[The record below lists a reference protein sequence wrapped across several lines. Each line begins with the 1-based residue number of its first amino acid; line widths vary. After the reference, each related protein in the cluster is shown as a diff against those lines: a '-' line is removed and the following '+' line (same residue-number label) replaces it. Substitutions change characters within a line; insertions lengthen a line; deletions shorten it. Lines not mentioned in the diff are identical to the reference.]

1 MVHAG
6 QRVIFLLVEIIQYMM
21 YVYNVCMLNC
31 SCFCLT
37 LTGVIC
43 NKVLFNIDTQ
53 YSACSFKTDI
63 SRLCFPSSPQLHR
76 KVYKVWILNTA
87 FLHFNTDIS
96 QFRFPSS
103 LHLHR
108 KVYKTWIIQQ
118 KYRRFTVLL
127 PLYISTQIFYSSVTL
142 VNFNTY
148 MFTVL
153 FI

>member
-1 MVHAG
+1 M
-6 QRVIFLLVEIIQYMM
+6 L

-37 LTGVIC
+37 LKGVIC
-43 NKVLFNIDTQ
+43 NKVLFNIYTQ

-63 SRLCFPSSPQLHR
+63 SRLLCFPSSPQLHR
-76 KVYKVWILNTA
+76 KVYKAWILTTT

-108 KVYKTWIIQQ
+108 KVYKTWIIQH
-118 KYRRFTVLL
+118 RRFTVLL

-142 VNFNTY
+142 VLFNTY